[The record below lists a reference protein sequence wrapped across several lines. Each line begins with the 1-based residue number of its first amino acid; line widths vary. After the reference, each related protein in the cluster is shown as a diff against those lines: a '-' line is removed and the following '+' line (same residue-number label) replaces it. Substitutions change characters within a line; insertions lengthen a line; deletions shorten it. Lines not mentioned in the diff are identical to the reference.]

1 MSGSTVQ
8 ALTWVAV
15 AFVLALY
22 GLFVLWRVRVDRRKK
37 AEKAALLADLPP
49 PTRPNQFVGRPLA
62 QPGSAAPAPTPA
74 AGDAPSP
81 DEPTPAPAS
90 ASTPAAEAPTMPP
103 PPAPS
108 IDRRATVADIVQ
120 GITLP
125 YDLAP
130 LTTMVPRPDVGDRVA
145 FWTDRAPAEV
155 VGSAVA
161 DEFER
166 LGFASEP
173 VASDTLRLTRGN
185 QSLMARLHE
194 SPSLAN
200 VGGVPAFP
208 SVPEHAVVLELW
220 VE

>member
-1 MSGSTVQ
+1 MSGSTVE

-15 AFVLALY
+15 AFVLVLY

-37 AEKAALLADLPP
+37 AARAALLADLPP
-49 PTRPNQFVGRPLA
+49 PTRPNQFVGRPLS
-62 QPGSAAPAPTPA
+62 QPGTVGSTTDDTAAAAAAPATSAAAASPA
-74 AGDAPSP
+74 ADPL
-81 DEPTPAPAS
+81 
-90 ASTPAAEAPTMPP
+90 PP
-103 PPAPS
+103 PPPPT
-108 IDRRATVADIVQ
+108 IGRRATVADVVQ

-130 LTTMVPRPDVGDRVA
+130 LTTLVERPDVGDRVA

-155 VGSAVA
+155 VGAAVA

-166 LGFASEP
+166 LGFTIEP
-173 VASDTLRLTRGN
+173 VGSDTMRVTRDG
-185 QSLMARLHE
+185 QVLMARLHE
-194 SPSLAN
+194 SPGLAN

-208 SVPEHAVVLELW
+208 SVPPNSVVLELW

>member
-1 MSGSTVQ
+1 MSGSTVE

-15 AFVLALY
+15 VFVVALY

-37 AEKAALLADLPP
+37 AAKAALLADLPP

-62 QPGSAAPAPTPA
+62 QPGSVGPATGDTAEPAAAAPDAPAAAAAAPAADPL
-74 AGDAPSP
+74 
-81 DEPTPAPAS
+81 
-90 ASTPAAEAPTMPP
+90 PP
-103 PPAPS
+103 PPPPT
-108 IDRRATVADIVQ
+108 IGRRATVADVVQ

-130 LTTMVPRPDVGDRVA
+130 LTTLVERPGVGDRVA

-155 VGSAVA
+155 VGAAVA

-166 LGFASEP
+166 LGFAIEP
-173 VASDTLRLTRGN
+173 VGSDTMRVTRDG
-185 QSLMARLHE
+185 QALMARLHA
-194 SPSLAN
+194 SPGLAD

-208 SVPEHAVVLELW
+208 SVPPNSVVLELW
-220 VE
+220 VD